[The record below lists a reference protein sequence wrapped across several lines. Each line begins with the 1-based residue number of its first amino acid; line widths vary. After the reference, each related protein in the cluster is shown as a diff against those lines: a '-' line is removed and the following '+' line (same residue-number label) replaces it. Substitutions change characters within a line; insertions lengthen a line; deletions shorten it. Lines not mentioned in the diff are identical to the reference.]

1 MNVNEFNKE
10 LQIQR
15 DQSAELSTK
24 LAQGG
29 VLNAHSVTKLS
40 SELKLIDTKISKL
53 LTQIDKSL
61 NQKNMP
67 EQSKRAF
74 SHIKVKLEGERAY
87 FQSKTVMISAYQKLY
102 SKATPEI
109 QKLLNKAVDGMAKGV
124 NSPTFTEELKKLIDK
139 LEPSKLQGFSAKEAL
154 EVGKIQSEL
163 NKVVYE
169 NATETAAAKA
179 SPILNQPDQ
188 AVAART
194 AFKIGHF
201 PAVENV
207 IELQRLQKTGQV
219 KSAEAVAAAADQA
232 ALESVQKAVPFLF
245 DDFEKTQVSTV
256 EKGTPPVTYL
266 ELANPTLGKHEIK
279 LEDWQKADKIKLKL
293 SNSQLS
299 NYENMA
305 SGAADGFEFKAR
317 YMEGDDRVPNDRFFA
332 MREAQDNMVE
342 SGDKLSYA
350 EKLAINVYTGPAFT
364 NTNSV
369 LRGGIQGK
377 SGAEIKEAMVHGMV
391 FAQTFPKLPDYNDIS
406 QRRWRGETAGQMRRD
421 QLMAMIDKGQ
431 HVIDNYSFTS
441 VSYAETE
448 ETPRSPPEGPGGPT
462 TTFFADDS
470 PWGTVFTEPMGG
482 KLITPWSQYQ
492 AGEREVVFPPGRFY
506 FEGYFKAG
514 DLTIFKARPVK

>member
-10 LQIQR
+10 LQSQR

-24 LAQGG
+24 LGG
-29 VLNAHSVTKLS
+29 VLNAHNVTKLS

-53 LTQIDKSL
+53 LTNIDKGLS
-61 NQKNMP
+61 QKNLP

-74 SHIKVKLEGERAY
+74 SRIKVQLEGERAF

-102 SKATPEI
+102 SKAAPET
-109 QKLLNKAVDGMAKGV
+109 QKLLNRAVDGMAKGV
-124 NSPTFTEELKKLIDK
+124 NSKSFRADLEKLIDL
-139 LEPSKLQGFSAKEAL
+139 LEPSKLQGFSENEAL
-154 EVGKIQSEL
+154 VVEDLQSKL
-163 NKVVYE
+163 KQLHFE
-169 NATETAAAKA
+169 NSLETVTAKA
-179 SPILNQPDQ
+179 APILNQPDQ
-188 AVAART
+188 GMAART

-207 IELQRLQKTGQV
+207 IEMQRLQKTGQV
-219 KSAEAVAAAADQA
+219 KSAEAVGAAADQT

-279 LEDWQKADKIKLKL
+279 LEDWQKADKIKLQL

-299 NYENMA
+299 NYEKMA

-317 YMEGDDRVPNDRFFA
+317 YMEGDNRVPNDKFFA
-332 MREAQDNMVE
+332 MRESQDNMVE

-448 ETPRSPPEGPGGPT
+448 ETLRSPPEGPGGPT
-462 TTFFADDS
+462 TTFFPDDS